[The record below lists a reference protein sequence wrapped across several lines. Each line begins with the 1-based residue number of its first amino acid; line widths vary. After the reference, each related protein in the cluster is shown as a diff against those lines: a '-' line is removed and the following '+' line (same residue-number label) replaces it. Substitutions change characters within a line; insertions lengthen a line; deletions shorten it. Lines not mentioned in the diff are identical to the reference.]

1 MSFLRAREVRKWDR
15 RERRAFHVGNR
26 IFGTPE
32 RPRLSVYRSHRH
44 FHSQIIDDS
53 EGRTLAAASTVMKDL
68 RGQLKH
74 GGDKKAAALVG
85 QKLAEVAL
93 ARGITKVV
101 FDRNFYRF
109 HGRIRAFA
117 EAAAK
122 GGLQFLVNPK
132 KKDKPPKAAK
142 PPQAKGAKP
151 EKAQKPPKE
160 GGKPAAGA
168 PKPGAKAESKP
179 GAKAESKPGAKAES
193 KPETK

>member
-1 MSFLRAREVRKWDR
+1 MSVLKAKEVRKWDR

-44 FHSQIIDDS
+44 FHCQIIDDS
-53 EGRTLAAASTVMKDL
+53 EGRTLAAASSLMKDI
-68 RGQLKH
+68 RSQVKH

-85 QKLAEVAL
+85 QKLAELALSKGVA
-93 ARGITKVV
+93 KVV
-101 FDRNFYRF
+101 LDRNFYRF
-109 HGRIRAFA
+109 HGRVRAFA

-142 PPQAKGAKP
+142 AAKPGKPEKGAKADKGV
-151 EKAQKPPKE
+151 KAQKPPKE

-168 PKPGAKAESKP
+168 PKAEGPKP
-179 GAKAESKPGAKAES
+179 GAKAESKPK
-193 KPETK
+193 TK

>member
-1 MSFLRAREVRKWDR
+1 MSVLKTKEVRKWER
-15 RERRAFHVGNR
+15 RERRGFHVGNR

-44 FHSQIIDDS
+44 FHCQIIDDT
-53 EGRTLAAASTVMKDL
+53 EGRTLAAASSLMKDI
-68 RGQLKH
+68 RSQVKH

-85 QKLAEVAL
+85 QKLAEAAL
-93 ARGITKVV
+93 AKGIAKVV

-109 HGRIRAFA
+109 HGRVRAFA

-142 PPQAKGAKP
+142 AAKAAKPEKGAKP
-151 EKAQKPPKE
+151 EKAQKIPKE

-168 PKPGAKAESKP
+168 PKPEGP
-179 GAKAESKPGAKAES
+179 KPGAKAES